1 MKVLFGEIIVAG
13 SGKLGGHVQSRNRG
27 GPYVRTRVTPLNP
40 NTPFQIAARQTLA
53 VFSETWRTL
62 TQAQITAWN
71 EAVDNFKKTDV
82 FGEIRRPTGKNLF
95 TRLNINL
102 ASIGIGS
109 ISDPP
114 APTTIAEPTITG
126 VTIDEPGNT
135 FDIAFS
141 GGSGNVGFQIWATE
155 SLSPGVSFSKPF
167 FKLFTTEDGA
177 VASPID
183 VDAAYRARFGDPVVG
198 QKIFVKLVP
207 IENTT
212 GQAGIG
218 SEDSAIVT

>member
-40 NTPFQIAARQTLA
+40 NTPFQIAAKQTLA

-62 TQAQITAWN
+62 LQSQITAWN

-102 ASIGIGS
+102 ASIGIAS

-114 APTTIAEPTITG
+114 APTTIPEPTITG
-126 VTIDEPGNT
+126 VTIEEGTNT
-135 FDIAFS
+135 FEIAFT
-141 GGSGNVGFQIWATE
+141 GGSGTVGFQIWATE

-167 FKLFTTEDGA
+167 FRLFTTEDGA